1 MEVFSL
7 RHDPK
12 GTTRLEVPYRG
23 TRLLRHP
30 LYTKGTAF
38 TEEEREA
45 FGLEG
50 LLPHAVSTIEQ
61 QGRRVYANISRK
73 SDELEKYIGLAAL
86 QDRNEHLFYRV
97 LVDHIEEFLPI
108 VYTPTVGKACQEF
121 SHIFR
126 RARGLWITPAH
137 RGRIYEVLGSA
148 PFTDV
153 RLIVVTDN
161 ERILGLGDQGAGGM
175 GIPIGKLS
183 LYTAAAGIHPSQ
195 TLPISLDVG
204 TDNEALLADELYL
217 GWRFPRLRG
226 AEYDSLVEE
235 FVQAVKRRFPKV
247 LLQWEDFKKANAF
260 RLLDRYQNAITCFND
275 DIQGTASVAVA
286 GMMAG
291 GRVSGI
297 PLKDQRVVLLGAGA
311 SGIGIARLLRDTFRR
326 EGVTGEAL
334 TLATANLDSQGL
346 VVDDTEIKDVHK
358 KPFAWPAALA
368 QKMGLGKGQ
377 PRDLLAVVKAV
388 KPTVLIGTSGE
399 PGTFTEEVIREMA
412 KHVERPVIF
421 PMSNPTNKTEAR
433 PVDIVKWTD
442 GRALIATGSPF
453 DPVPHAGKKIVIA
466 QANNSFIFPG
476 VGLGVLV
483 SEAREVTEPMF
494 AAAARA
500 LADAVKPADLAAG
513 ALFPPA
519 SQIRH
524 VSASVAAAVVKVASD
539 SGLGKRIPDGDI
551 PKVVHAAMWD
561 PAYLPTVAVPPR
573 AEAPKADRVPAL
585 VGANPFFTFFAAPGD
600 GGRGPF

>member
-1 MEVFSL
+1 MEFFSL
-7 RHDPK
+7 RKDSK
-12 GTTRLEVPYRG
+12 GAPRLEVPYRG
-23 TRLLRHP
+23 TRLLRQP

-38 TEEEREA
+38 TDEEREA

-50 LLPHAVSTIEQ
+50 LLPHAVSTMKQ
-61 QGRRVYANISRK
+61 QAERAYANISRK
-73 SDELEKYIGLAAL
+73 ADELEKFIGLAAL

-97 LVDHIEEFLPI
+97 LVDHVEEFLPI
-108 VYTPTVGKACQEF
+108 VYTPVVGRACQEF

-126 RARGLWITPAH
+126 RARGLWINPGH
-137 RGRIYEVLGSA
+137 RGRIYDVLGNA
-148 PFTDV
+148 PFADV

-175 GIPIGKLS
+175 GIPIGKLA
-183 LYTAAAGIHPSQ
+183 LYTATAGIHPSQ

-204 TDNEALLADELYL
+204 TDNEALLNDELYL

-260 RLLDRYQNAITCFND
+260 RLLDRYQKVITTFND

-286 GMMAG
+286 GMLAG
-291 GRVSGI
+291 CRVTGI
-297 PLKDQRVVLLGAGA
+297 PVKDQRVVLLGSGA
-311 SGIGIARLLRDTFRR
+311 AGIGIARLLRDIFKR

-334 TLATANLDSQGL
+334 TLATTNLDSAGL
-346 VVDDTEIKDVHK
+346 VVDDVEIKDVHK
-358 KPFAWPAALA
+358 RPFAWPAALA
-368 QKMGLGKGQ
+368 AKMGLGKGQ
-377 PRDLLAVVKAV
+377 PRDLLSVIRAV

-399 PGTFTEEVIREMA
+399 PGTFTEAAVREMA
-412 KHVERPVIF
+412 KHVERPVVF

-433 PVDIVKWTD
+433 PVDITKWTD

-453 DPVPHAGKKIVIA
+453 EPVSHGGKRLVIE

-483 SEAREVTEPMF
+483 SEAKEVTEPMF
-494 AAAARA
+494 AAAAKA
-500 LADAVKPADLAAG
+500 LADEVKPNDLASG
-513 ALFPPA
+513 SLFPPT

-524 VSASVAAAVVKVASD
+524 VSASVAAAVVKVARD
-539 SGLGKRIPDGDI
+539 SGIGRQIPDAEI
-551 PKVVHAAMWD
+551 PKVVAAAMWD
-561 PAYLPTVAVPPR
+561 PAYLPTVAIPPR
-573 AEAPKADRVPAL
+573 VEAARSEFVPAM
-585 VGANPFFTFFAAPGD
+585 V
-600 GGRGPF
+600 